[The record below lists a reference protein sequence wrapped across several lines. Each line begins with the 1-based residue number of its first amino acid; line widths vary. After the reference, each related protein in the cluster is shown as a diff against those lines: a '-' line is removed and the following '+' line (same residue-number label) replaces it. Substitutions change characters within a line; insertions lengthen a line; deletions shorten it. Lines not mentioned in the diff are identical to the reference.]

1 MLTPTPETAMSLP
14 TAFDTD
20 AGPEA
25 TLASPLSEVQAQP
38 VELASV
44 SAAVP
49 VLTEAVAVPAAVP
62 VPAAMVV
69 PVGATTTGAAAPL
82 GTLSPSVPATWPML
96 GALLLVVGL
105 ILVLGKLVKR
115 VQGARAGAGAA
126 LTVKGGVQIGAKE
139 RVVWMQ
145 AGETHLLLGV
155 SPGRVQTLHV
165 FDVAPD
171 FNTRAADEAAAN
183 DAHDQGEASAAAS
196 LTPASKDFADRLK
209 NLLAHARAKGVDTS
223 AADEIAAAPAPV
235 TSKAVAPMQA
245 ASSKP
250 TFSFRA

>member
-1 MLTPTPETAMSLP
+1 MSLP

-20 AGPEA
+20 AAPEA
-25 TLASPLSEVQAQP
+25 TLASPLSQVQAQP
-38 VELASV
+38 VELA
-44 SAAVP
+44 AASTDTP
-49 VLTEAVAVPAAVP
+49 MLTETTAVTAAAPMAVAVATPAV
-62 VPAAMVV
+62 
-69 PVGATTTGAAAPL
+69 ATTTGAAAPL

-115 VQGARAGAGAA
+115 VQGARTGAGAA

-171 FNTRAADEAAAN
+171 FNTRAAAEAAVSA
-183 DAHDQGEASAAAS
+183 AHDQGEGDKAAS

-223 AADEIAAAPAPV
+223 AADEMAAMP
-235 TSKAVAPMQA
+235 AVAASNAAEPMKA
-245 ASSKP
+245 ATSKP